1 MIASLTQINERENVK
16 VHEKVIHIRRIKG
29 RYVAEFK
36 PSKHSNPIARVGVKP
51 ELFEEFAK
59 AFKLD
64 KVTNGKEI
72 VYSTT
77 SEEVF
82 DLAILYACIL
92 RVLRDKSK
100 ARDVI
105 DILLGLHPFELTFWN
120 YKLINCTNR
129 YEQDR
134 VARAFLLLNLRRNT
148 KTI

>member
-1 MIASLTQINERENVK
+1 MIAVSTRVNEKDNVRI
-16 VHEKVIHIRRIKG
+16 HEKVICIRKFKG

-51 ELFEEFAK
+51 ELFEEFANT
-59 AFKLD
+59 FKLD
-64 KVTNGKEI
+64 KVSNRKEI

-77 SEEVF
+77 SEKIF

-105 DILLGLHPFELTFWN
+105 DALLSLHPFELTFWN

-134 VARAFLLLNLRRNT
+134 VARAFLLLNLNYL
-148 KTI
+148 